1 MTDKEKFFERLEALG
16 EAEVRSRIDQGHRS
30 PFQRRH
36 MGWAREWIVQKE
48 DRRAQT
54 KEAEVAQDRKEA
66 ITEQKRSNRLTYYLV
81 LATIGLLCAAVVG
94 LYLR

>member
-1 MTDKEKFFERLEALG
+1 MTDKEKFFEQLETLG
-16 EAEVRSRIDQGHRS
+16 EDEVRSRIAEGRRS

-36 MGWAREWIVQKE
+36 MDWAREWIVQKE
-48 DRRAQT
+48 NRRAQA
-54 KEAEVAQDRKEA
+54 KGAEVTQDRKET

-81 LATIGLLCAAVVG
+81 LATIGLLCAAAVG